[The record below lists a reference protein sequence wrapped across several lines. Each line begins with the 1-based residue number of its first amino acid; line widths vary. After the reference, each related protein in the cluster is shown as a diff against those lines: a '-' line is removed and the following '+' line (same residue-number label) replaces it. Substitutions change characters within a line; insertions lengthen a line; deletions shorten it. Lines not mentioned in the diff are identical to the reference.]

1 MRWDPSHESR
11 DVIDRRG
18 ERGPSQAGGGLG
30 GLLFLV
36 PWLMRSR
43 LGRLVLVG
51 GRHLHG
57 RPGRAWAAALNSQRV
72 NGSTSPQTGAQPE
85 TPEVHF
91 VSFVLDDVQTSW
103 ETSSLRLGVPYRHAK
118 LVLFTDATQTGCG
131 FGDAATG
138 PFYCPTDERVY
149 IDLGFFRA
157 LSDKLGARGQFA
169 QAYVMAHEIGHH
181 VQKLLGISK
190 RVDGMRSTQGATGA
204 SVRLELQA
212 DCFAGI
218 WAHSTQQRDLLEA
231 GDIESAIGA
240 AAAVGDDRLQ
250 RQATGTVSPDSWT
263 HGSSEERMRWFRTRL
278 RLPGRSRP
286 ATRSRPAALRIVP
299 EPNRSIIAGCACLQR
314 FWERLRSSLLS
325 PGCGHSTIRVVGV
338 MQQSSEMRPLPNVPL
353 GGYQQLHLFVRAA
366 PGSVGGEVRLA
377 RLRLHSA
384 RGHAARA
391 TI

>member
-1 MRWDPSHESR
+1 MRWDSSHESR

-18 ERGPSQAGGGLG
+18 EQGPSQAGGGIG

-51 GRHLHG
+51 AVIFFV
-57 RPGRAWAAALNSQRV
+57 GRALVGGGASQRL
-72 NGSTSPQTGAQPE
+72 NGQTSAQSPAQAE

-91 VSFVLDDVQTSW
+91 VSFVLDDVQSSW
-103 ETSSLRLGVPYRHAK
+103 GDQFQRLGVPYRHAK

-131 FGDAATG
+131 FGQAATG

-149 IDLGFFRA
+149 IDLGFFHD
-157 LSDKLGARGQFA
+157 LSSKLGARGQFA
-169 QAYVMAHEIGHH
+169 QAYVIAHEIGHH

-190 RVDGMRSTQGATGA
+190 RVDGMRSAQGATGA

-250 RQATGTVSPDSWT
+250 RQATGTVTPDSWT
-263 HGSSEERMRWFRTRL
+263 HGSSEERMRWFRR
-278 RLPGRSRP
+278 GYESGSIP
-286 ATRSRPAALRIVP
+286 ACDTFSA
-299 EPNRSIIAGCACLQR
+299 N
-314 FWERLRSSLLS
+314 
-325 PGCGHSTIRVVGV
+325 
-338 MQQSSEMRPLPNVPL
+338 
-353 GGYQQLHLFVRAA
+353 QL
-366 PGSVGGEVRLA
+366 
-377 RLRLHSA
+377 
-384 RGHAARA
+384 
-391 TI
+391 